1 MDTPANTLVEKH
13 AASAKKNALA
23 FSICVEFILRPEIE
37 GGLTVDPRDRGNWS
51 GGEIGQGELRGSIFG
66 LSAARFKNLDP
77 RTLSLN
83 DARELAEQ
91 IYWAEYWYPACC
103 DKVPLPVAALM
114 LDAAVNQGPATA
126 IQCVQSAARVAIDG
140 KFGSKTLYAIERE
153 FSANPR
159 GFLLDVAAARGWH
172 YCNAREQQEKD
183 FGYGWMRRLLACH
196 LFSISL
202 INS

>member
-1 MDTPANTLVEKH
+1 MDTTSKSTADIH

-51 GGEIGQGELRGSIFG
+51 GGEIGKGELRGSIFG

-77 RTLSLN
+77 RNLSLAE
-83 DARELAEQ
+83 ARKLAEQ
-91 IYWAEYWYPACC
+91 IYLDEYWHVAFC

-114 LDAAVNQGPATA
+114 LDAAVNQGPAIA
-126 IQCVQSAARVAIDG
+126 IQCVQRAARVAIDG

-153 FSANPR
+153 YSANPR
-159 GFLLDVAAARGWH
+159 AFLLDVAAARGWH
-172 YCNAREQQEKD
+172 YCNSREQQEKIYG
-183 FGYGWMRRLLACH
+183 FGWLRRLLACH